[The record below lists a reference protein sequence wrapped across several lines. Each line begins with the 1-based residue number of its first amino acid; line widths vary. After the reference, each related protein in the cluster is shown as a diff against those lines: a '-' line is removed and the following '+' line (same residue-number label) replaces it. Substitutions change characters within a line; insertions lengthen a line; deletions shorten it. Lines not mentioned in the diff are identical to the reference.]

1 MSEFFYNLVIGW
13 DSIKN
18 ELYAP
23 CSLSIDFVL
32 SLQLNWVIPTNSNFL
47 IPISLQP
54 DFFDL
59 KHFNLILLL
68 NKITSVWKIEDCH
81 QVAKIYKLEILSLWQ
96 ILLFFA
102 FGLNNYK
109 KIDKA
114 RMKLNS
120 RIKLK
125 RTDEW
130 ISFFT

>member
-1 MSEFFYNLVIGW
+1 MSEFFYNLDICW

-32 SLQLNWVIPTNSNFL
+32 LLQRNWVIL

-59 KHFNLILLL
+59 KYFKLLLLL
-68 NKITSVWKIEDCH
+68 NKIISVWKIKGLHH
-81 QVAKIYKLEILSLWQ
+81 QVSKIYKLEILANTS
-96 ILLFFA
+96 FFA
-102 FGLNNYK
+102 FCLNNYK

-114 RMKLNS
+114 RIKLNS
-120 RIKLK
+120 RIKLIIGL
-125 RTDEW
+125 TSEFLF
-130 ISFFT
+130 SLSMPN